1 MGLEV
6 LRSFFWYSTLS
17 AFIHSWSHALVHGL
31 APFPVAVAYY
41 SVVGCSGGKSSWFSW
56 SNLSSRQY
64 AKAAKVCPC
73 EYLFPLLLWQPDSAS
88 NLWWVWGRRNALS
101 PPPAEANLFYWCR
114 ITGPRVFPSH
124 PPGKICFASTLPTEA
139 MGLWLVPRGRKLHF
153 LPTATW
159 WGKGLRMT
167 AVLLP
172 MAYSFWF
179 LWK

>member
-1 MGLEV
+1 MGLGV
-6 LRSFFWYSTLS
+6 LRSFFWCTTLS
-17 AFIHSWSHALVHGL
+17 AFIHSWSPALVHGL

-56 SNLSSRQY
+56 SNLSFRQY
-64 AKAAKVCPC
+64 AKASKVCPC
-73 EYLFPLLLWQPDSAS
+73 EYSFPLLLWQPDSAS
-88 NLWWVWGRRNALS
+88 NLWWVWGRRNTLS

-124 PPGKICFASTLPTEA
+124 PPGKISFASTLPTEA
-139 MGLWLVPRGRKLHF
+139 MGLWLVPRGRKEHF

-159 WGKGLRMT
+159 WGKGLRRT

-172 MAYSFWF
+172 MTYSFCF